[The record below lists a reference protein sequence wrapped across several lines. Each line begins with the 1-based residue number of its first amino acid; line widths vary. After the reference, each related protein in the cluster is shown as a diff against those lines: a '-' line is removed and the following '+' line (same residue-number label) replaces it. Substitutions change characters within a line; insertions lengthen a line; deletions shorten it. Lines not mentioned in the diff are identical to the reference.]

1 MSRLHNLTH
10 TIIIKCLRS
19 LLLLPLLAA
28 LFLTSNTFAQTAT
41 VSNHILTCA
50 IPPGGK
56 SPCTSKDLEIV
67 GISIDA
73 PLCTTCTP
81 GQTVT
86 YPLKMTIHNGTNS
99 ERTSFALYGT
109 LSSGASIDGRSGDI
123 FVCVGPITVKSNQTL
138 AGETAPGNQTFL
150 VGSITFRCGAPLT
163 LKNNYLAWTDAAGN
177 TADRCNTFLNA
188 TSCASI
194 APKCGTAASIT
205 IRGAVFPPTITSIA
219 PACSA
224 AGSSTI
230 SNYSASNTYAF
241 TPSGPSVG
249 TGGLISGM
257 TVGTSYT
264 VTSNDGSCTSAASG
278 SFSNAVRLVT
288 PATPTITSGTAACS
302 AEGNSIISNYSAS
315 NTYAFTPSG
324 PSVGTGGLISG
335 MTVGTSY
342 TVTSNNGSCT
352 SAASGSFSN
361 AARLVTPAT
370 PTITSGASTCT
381 AAGSS
386 TISNYSAS
394 NTYTFAPLGPT
405 ITLRGLINSMT
416 VGTPYTVISNDGSCT
431 SAASGSFSNA
441 ARLVTP
447 ATPTITSGAATCSAE
462 GNSTI
467 SNYSASNTYT
477 FTPLGPTITSGGL
490 INSMTVGTP
499 YTVTSNNGSCTSAAS
514 ASFSNAAMLVTPATP
529 TITSGAATCSA
540 EGNSTISNYSASN
553 TYTFTP
559 LGPTITSGGLINSMT
574 VGTPYTVTSNN
585 GSCTSAAS
593 ASFSNAAMLETPTF
607 TVCVVQPTLC
617 STGSLTINASGGSGF
632 LCTIDG
638 SEPNANNTNNVF
650 SNLGVGSVT
659 TIKVKNSSGC
669 SATTPVNCSD
679 IVSNCSP
686 PPNGRTAAPVTQVQ
700 SVDTIKEQ
708 AVESQVQG
716 LETIEAQIS
725 SPTKVTAA
733 PNPFSD
739 RVRFSLVSAV
749 SGQGTLDL
757 FNTMGQRVQRVFQ
770 GYVEKGIRRI
780 LEYNVASSKRGNL
793 IYVFTVGDQKTTGI
807 LINLK

>member
-514 ASFSNAAMLVTPATP
+514 ASFSNAAML
-529 TITSGAATCSA
+529 
-540 EGNSTISNYSASN
+540 
-553 TYTFTP
+553 
-559 LGPTITSGGLINSMT
+559 
-574 VGTPYTVTSNN
+574 
-585 GSCTSAAS
+585 
-593 ASFSNAAMLETPTF
+593 ETPTF

-708 AVESQVQG
+708 TVESQVQG
-716 LETIEAQIS
+716 LETIKAQIS